1 MRVISHHYTMIDTAI
16 LAVGIAA
23 GAVALYY
30 AGPKNTVPMK
40 GSDGKTYEMQNLPH
54 KEEALKLMVKIHEN
68 LEKLKAYY
76 TEPALAADPPIG
88 RFLANFSSDVFV
100 ENDMQS
106 SDTSYSEN
114 KGQKIVVCLRDKTR
128 PPDYPLVDE
137 NTVMF
142 VILHEMSHLMTETIG
157 HTPEFWNN
165 FKRVLHDAVGLGIYR
180 SVNYAHSPTPY
191 CGMKIT
197 DSPI

>member
-1 MRVISHHYTMIDTAI
+1 MRVISHYYTMLPVAIGVTA
-16 LAVGIAA
+16 A
-23 GAVALYY
+23 AVALSYFTN
-30 AGPKNTVPMK
+30 PKNTVAMQ

-54 KEEALKLMVKIHEN
+54 KEEALKLMITIHEN
-68 LEKLKAYY
+68 VEKLKAMYSDP
-76 TEPALAADPPIG
+76 TIASDPPVA
-88 RFLANFSSDVFV
+88 RFLANYNSDVFV
-100 ENDMQS
+100 ENDMNS

-128 PPDYPLVDE
+128 PPEYPLVDE

-157 HTPEFWNN
+157 HTPEFWGN
-165 FKRVLHDAVGLGIYR
+165 FKRVLHDAVKLGIYKP
-180 SVNYAHSPTPY
+180 VNYSHTPVSY

-197 DSPI
+197 DSPL